1 MLVLALALAAATAQ
15 PPPAHLHVPKALREA
30 RSAKGDEAPLP
41 PSLFASP
48 DVLEALGALVP
59 EVGAWVEYAV
69 RSKGGPAARI
79 KLSILPPRLDGGR
92 YWLEIDSATEDGTTS
107 AAKLLVHG
115 NPARAQDLE
124 RAFIY
129 VVGQAPIEVPLG
141 EVADRLAAE
150 PLPAPSGKK
159 VLKPAPQD
167 VEVKAGSFPKAE
179 VLEVAGT
186 RIWRSPRVPLWG
198 VVRSRGAGQTLE
210 LIGFARHGAH
220 SLMPDLDQ
228 GTGSDSV
235 K

>member
-15 PPPAHLHVPKALREA
+15 TPPAHLHVPKALREA
-30 RSAKGDEAPLP
+30 RSAEGDEAPLP
-41 PSLFASP
+41 SSLFGSP

-79 KLSILPPRLDGGR
+79 KLSILPPRLEGGR
-92 YWLEIDSATEDGTTS
+92 YWLEIDSATEDGAPS

-129 VVGQAPIEVPLG
+129 EVPLG
-141 EVADRLAAE
+141 EIEDRLAAE

-159 VLKPAPQD
+159 VRRPAPQD